1 MPDYEPF
8 GAVLNVW
15 KSRSTEVLVP
25 GPAGTGKTRGV
36 LEKVHL
42 YLLKYPRTRGLI
54 VRKTRA
60 SMTESVL
67 VTFESK
73 VVQAGCN
80 LSGQARRT
88 RSAYDYDNG
97 SVLVV
102 GGLDNPD
109 RIMST
114 EYDIIAAFEATELTE
129 DDWEKLTTRL
139 RNGKGPY
146 HQIIADCN
154 PAAPS
159 HWLKRRA
166 DRGQMAVFESRHKD
180 NPTLWDEARGDWT
193 QAGQKY
199 IATLQSLSGHRRAR
213 LLDGRWAAAEGL
225 VYPEFDPAIHVVREM
240 PPGWER
246 WRKIRSIDFGYVHPF
261 VCQWYAIDGDGRMY
275 LYRELYHSKRT
286 VADHARRINQLSE
299 GETYDA
305 TITDH
310 DAEDRATL
318 AAAGIASVAANK
330 DHRTGRDAV
339 HARLAVQGDSRP
351 RIYLLSNATVEV
363 DQDLYA
369 AKKPTSTLAE
379 FDCHV
384 YPRGMD
390 GKADKEE
397 PVKQFDDGLDAMR
410 YAVMYLDGPRASLGA
425 WVGTIGT
432 AEADPQADFRPG
444 ILPEVTDTER
454 TWA

>member
-1 MPDYEPF
+1 MDYEPF
-8 GAVLNVW
+8 GGVLGVW
-15 KSRSTEVLVP
+15 RSRATEVLIP
-25 GPAGTGKTRGV
+25 GPAGTGKTRGI

-42 YLLKYPRTRGLI
+42 YLLKYHKTRGLI

-73 VVQAGCN
+73 VVQAGCTLTN
-80 LSGQARRT
+80 QARRT

-97 SVLVV
+97 STLVV

-114 EYDIIAAFEATELTE
+114 EYDLIAAFEATELSE

-154 PAAPS
+154 PAAPT

-166 DRGQMAVFESRHKD
+166 DRGQMAVFESRHRD
-180 NPTLWDEARGDWT
+180 NPTLWSEAKNDWT
-193 QAGQKY
+193 PAGQKY
-199 IATLQSLSGHRRAR
+199 LATLASLTGHRRAR
-213 LLDGRWAAAEGL
+213 LLDGRWASAEGL
-225 VYPEFDPAIHVVREM
+225 VYPEFDPTIHVVKAM
-240 PPGWER
+240 PAGWES

-261 VCQWYAIDGDGRMY
+261 VCQWWAMDGDGRAY

-286 VADHARRINQLSE
+286 VAEHAKRINALSE
-299 GETYDA
+299 GESYEA
-305 TITDH
+305 TISDH

-318 AAAGIASVAANK
+318 ASAGIQTIAANK

-339 HARLAVQGDSRP
+339 HGRLAKQGDGRP
-351 RIYLLSNATVEV
+351 RLYIVEGCTVET
-363 DQDLYA
+363 DAELYA
-369 AKKPTSTLAE
+369 RKQPTNTLAE
-379 FDCHV
+379 FDAYC
-384 YPRGMD
+384 YPPGQD
-390 GKADKEE
+390 GKAAKEE
-397 PVKQFDDGLDAMR
+397 PVKQHDDGMDAMR
-410 YAVMYLDGPRASLGA
+410 YACMYLDGPRASLGA
-425 WVGTIGT
+425 WVGTVANATGT
-432 AEADPQADFRPG
+432 LDGEA
-444 ILPEVTDTER
+444 TDR

>member
-1 MPDYEPF
+1 MKYAPH
-8 GAVLNVW
+8 GGVLEVW
-15 KSRSTEVLVP
+15 NSRATEVLVP

-73 VVQAGCN
+73 VVQVGCTLTN
-80 LSGQARRT
+80 QARRT

-97 SVLVV
+97 STLVV

-114 EYDIIAAFEATELTE
+114 EYDLIAVFEATELTE

-166 DRGQMAVFESRHKD
+166 DRGIMQVCESRHRD
-180 NPTLWDEARGDWT
+180 NPTLWDRVTNDWT
-193 QAGQKY
+193 PAGVKY
-199 IATLQSLSGHRRAR
+199 LATLSTLTGHRRAR

-225 VYPEFDPAIHVVREM
+225 VYPEFDPTLHVIKAM
-240 PPGWER
+240 PAGWQD

-261 VCQWYAIDGDGRMY
+261 VCSWWAIDPDGRLY
-275 LYRELYHSKRT
+275 CYREVYHSRRT
-286 VADHARRINQLSE
+286 VAEHAKQIVRLSQ

-318 AAAGIASVAANK
+318 AAAGIGSVAAAK
-330 DHRTGRDAV
+330 DHRTGRDAM
-339 HARLAVQGDSRP
+339 HARLAVQGDGKP
-351 RIYLLSNATVEV
+351 RIFWCEGATVET

-369 AKKPTSTLAE
+369 AKKPTSTVAE
-379 FDCHV
+379 FDSFV
-384 YPRGMD
+384 YPKGQD
-390 GKADKEE
+390 GKADREE
-397 PVKQFDDGLDAMR
+397 PVKQYDDGLDAAR
-410 YAVMYLDGPRASLGA
+410 YAVMYLDGPRSSQGA
-425 WVGTIGT
+425 WIGSSASVGTLTTSATI
-432 AEADPQADFRPG
+432 E
-444 ILPEVTDTER
+444 PER
-454 TWA
+454 SWA

>member
-1 MPDYEPF
+1 MNYTPF
-8 GAVLNVW
+8 GGVLALW
-15 KSRSTEVLVP
+15 KSQATECLVP
-25 GPAGTGKTRGV
+25 GPAGTGKSRGV

-42 YLLKYPRTRGLI
+42 YLIKHPKTRGLI

-73 VVQAGCN
+73 VVQAGCTLTN
-80 LSGQARRT
+80 QARRT
-88 RSAYDYDNG
+88 RSAYDYANG
-97 SVLVV
+97 STLVV

-114 EYDIIAAFEATELTE
+114 EYDIIAVFEATELTE

-146 HQIIADCN
+146 HQIVADCN

-166 DRGQMAVFESRHKD
+166 DRGIMQVFESRHRD
-180 NPTLWDEARGDWT
+180 NPTLWNAATGEWTEAG
-193 QAGQKY
+193 AKY
-199 IATLQSLSGHRRAR
+199 LHTLNTLTGHRRAR

-225 VYPEFDPAIHVVREM
+225 VYPEFDATLHVVKAM
-240 PPGWER
+240 PIGWES
-246 WRKIRSIDFGYVHPF
+246 WPKVRSIDFGYVHPF
-261 VCQWYAIDGDGRMY
+261 VCSWWAVDPDGRLY
-275 LYRELYHSKRT
+275 CYREVYHSKRT
-286 VADHARRINQLSE
+286 VADHARQINQLSK
-299 GETYDA
+299 GETYAA

-318 AAAGIASVAANK
+318 ASAGIDTIAANK
-330 DHRTGRDAV
+330 DQRSGRDAM
-339 HARLAVQGDSRP
+339 HARLAVQGDDKP
-351 RIYLLSNATVEV
+351 RLFWLEGCTVET

-369 AKKPTSTLAE
+369 AKKPTSTIAE
-379 FDCHV
+379 FDSFV
-384 YPRGMD
+384 YPKGQD

-397 PVKQFDDGLDAMR
+397 PVKQFDDGLDAAR
-410 YAVMYLDGPRASLGA
+410 YAVMYFDGPRSSHGA
-425 WVGTIGT
+425 WVGVTHEAGT
-432 AEADPQADFRPG
+432 
-444 ILPEVTDTER
+444 LPITDLVTDDSAR